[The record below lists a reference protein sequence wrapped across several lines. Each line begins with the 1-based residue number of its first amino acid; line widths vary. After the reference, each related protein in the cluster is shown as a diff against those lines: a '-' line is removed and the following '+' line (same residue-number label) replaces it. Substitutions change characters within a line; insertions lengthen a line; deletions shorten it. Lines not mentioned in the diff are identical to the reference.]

1 MQNEE
6 RTRGEE
12 GVFYPP
18 SNEGLAPSLPSFN
31 GGFLP
36 LNDGNQTLGG
46 EYGSGGGGGNAT
58 FQSICP
64 SLTKGFANLI

>member
-46 EYGSGGGGGNAT
+46 EYGSGGGGETPPFN
-58 FQSICP
+58 P
-64 SLTKGFANLI
+64 FAQALLKVLPI